1 MEVDVTHLQSVE
13 EKDTQE
19 KQHQEGHCYTCNK
32 QGHLKRDCPQNRWK
46 GVASPYLSSVIKA
59 VCIQGENEMEKEDVQ
74 LSNKKKLIA
83 QLCGLG
89 WNEQDEVIDA
99 LISQENF
106 QEA

>member
-1 MEVDVTHLQSVE
+1 
-13 EKDTQE
+13 
-19 KQHQEGHCYTCNK
+19 
-32 QGHLKRDCPQNRWK
+32 
-46 GVASPYLSSVIKA
+46 
-59 VCIQGENEMEKEDVQ
+59 MEKENVQ
-74 LSNKKKLIA
+74 LSNKKELIA